1 MRSKKHAQL
10 RACGLQQVCWHHQ
23 QADIRMRSHGL
34 WQLVA
39 DKPVASCQQI
49 CCKLIVKTC
58 YPQACCK
65 LFQQVVTS
73 LQMTSC
79 NKPDFNRL
87 VATWWNWQVCCNLL
101 TSFNDKIDSLQQVCG
116 VFGCVYRKLFF
127 ILYKISLAF
136 CKNDNILRSRQVIK
150 T

>member
-1 MRSKKHAQL
+1 MYTTNKSVDILQRTCYRQANITRIGSRGL
-10 RACGLQQVCWHHQ
+10 R
-23 QADIRMRSHGL
+23 
-34 WQLVA
+34 QLVE
-39 DKPVASCQQI
+39 DKSVASCQPT

-87 VATWWNWQVCCNLL
+87 VA
-101 TSFNDKIDSLQQVCG
+101 I
-116 VFGCVYRKLFF
+116 
-127 ILYKISLAF
+127 
-136 CKNDNILRSRQVIK
+136 
-150 T
+150 